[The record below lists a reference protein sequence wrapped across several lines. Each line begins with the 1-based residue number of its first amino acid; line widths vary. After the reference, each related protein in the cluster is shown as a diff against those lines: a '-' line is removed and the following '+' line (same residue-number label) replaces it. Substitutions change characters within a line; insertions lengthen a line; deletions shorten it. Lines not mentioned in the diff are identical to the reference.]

1 MAVVKLDTPVL
12 LITDHVW
19 DGTVN
24 MAHLY
29 QYHKKKVR
37 YIGYIGAG
45 VLVQNL
51 VIIKISDVW
60 WTSFFL

>member
-29 QYHKKKVR
+29 QYHKNESPLYWIHWR
-37 YIGYIGAG
+37 WGYWY
-45 VLVQNL
+45 
-51 VIIKISDVW
+51 K
-60 WTSFFL
+60 T